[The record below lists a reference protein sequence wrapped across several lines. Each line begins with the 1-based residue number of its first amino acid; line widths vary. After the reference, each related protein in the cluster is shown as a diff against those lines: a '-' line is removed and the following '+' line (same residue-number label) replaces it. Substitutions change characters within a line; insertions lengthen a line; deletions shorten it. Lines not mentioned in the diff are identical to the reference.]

1 LLLRHY
7 IAALLVLTA
16 CRAGPP
22 AQQTISR
29 DSAGINLVENRGA
42 DRDVH
47 WTLEPVATISGGTG
61 SNVELSQLTEYT
73 VDTDTLGHIY
83 VNDSWYG
90 QRVQLLDT
98 AGHFLRALTR
108 KGAGPGEVG
117 EGVSISVSG
126 DGVLAVTDFTKTGI
140 VRVQSDGTVLPVL
153 LLTGYDLFGG
163 ARVSADTVVV
173 HTLDSHSK
181 GGVEQLQYRT
191 DHDTATLA
199 VHTPQ
204 RLGWLPFCKDG
215 MEGLTPMLAPDLRWT
230 ARGSEVLVHHSGDYR
245 IDEFHG
251 SHFARTIRRDV
262 AGVPGDVVSVR
273 RFFPE
278 GKIIGSRECVVSAA
292 ELVAKRGVA
301 STIQP
306 IRRLAID
313 LEGRIWAERNT
324 FPDETPRTD
333 VFDKSGRYLGT
344 LAGYGAPLGFPSR
357 DLLVFAL
364 PDSTSDTPRLGIFR
378 RKP

>member
-1 LLLRHY
+1 ML
-7 IAALLVLTA
+7 APLVLLTA
-16 CRAGPP
+16 CRAGP
-22 AQQTISR
+22 AGQQTISR
-29 DSAGINLVENRGA
+29 DSAGIDIVQNRGA
-42 DRDVH
+42 DRDLH
-47 WTLEPVATISGGTG
+47 WTLERIATISGGAG
-61 SNVELSQLTEYT
+61 SSVELAQLTEYT
-73 VDTDTLGHIY
+73 VDADTLGHIY
-83 VNDSWYG
+83 VNESWYG

-98 AGHFLRALTR
+98 AGHFLRTLTR

-140 VRVQSDGTVLPVL
+140 VRVRSNGTVLPL
-153 LLTGYDLFGG
+153 LPLTGYDLFGA

-173 HTLDSHSK
+173 HTLDSRSK
-181 GGVEQLQYRT
+181 EGSERLQYRT
-191 DHDTATLA
+191 DNDTATLA

-204 RLGWLPFCKDG
+204 RLGWLPFCRDG
-215 MEGLTPMLAPDLRWT
+215 MEGLTPMLAADLRWT
-230 ARGSEVLVHHSGDYR
+230 ARGSQVLVHRSVDYR
-245 IDEFHG
+245 IDEFQT
-251 SHFARTIRRDV
+251 SHFTRSIRRDR
-262 AGVPGDVVSVR
+262 ASIPGDVASVR

-278 GKIIGSRECVVSAA
+278 GKTIGSRECVVSPA

-301 STIQP
+301 GNVQP

-324 FPDETPRTD
+324 FPDEAPRTD

-364 PDSTSDTPRLGIFR
+364 PDSASDEPKLGIFR